1 MRNETMFKTLPKKI
15 VYLFLEPLK
24 ALSNRNIAERTSN
37 FFAKNHWLAYALSIV
52 VTLIMVFLHYILPH
66 IAW

>member
-1 MRNETMFKTLPKKI
+1 MLKTFFRKLL
-15 VYLFLEPLK
+15 YLFLEPLK

-37 FFAKNHWLAYALSIV
+37 FFAKNHWLAYAVSILI
-52 VTLIMVFLHYILPH
+52 TLIILFLHYILPN